1 MSNSETLSELED
13 LKRRVEVLELKN
25 RVAGLEAENLDLRGR
40 VDSFGPDQ
48 TWLYLVQDKADG
60 NRIIYVGITQ
70 KQNMR
75 QRQHFSDPSSSVYQ
89 YIKARG
95 GSDYSRNIEFII
107 LPAFASR
114 RAARIAE
121 RMLIGCLPG
130 LANKDVKA
138 MARWCQTIND
148 GVVIP
153 FRNRDGVET
162 GQRGRPISG
171 NALTPAEKQRRY
183 RERLKA
189 RAVEGVA

>member
-1 MSNSETLSELED
+1 MSDYASASEMED
-13 LKRRVEVLELKN
+13 LRRRIEVLELKN
-25 RVAGLEAENLDLRGR
+25 RVACLEAENLDLRGR

-70 KQNMR
+70 KQNAR

-89 YIKARG
+89 YVKERG
-95 GSDYSRNIEFII
+95 GAEYSGNIEFII

-114 RAARIAE
+114 KSARIAE
-121 RMLIGCLPG
+121 RILIGCLPG
-130 LANKDVKA
+130 LANKDTEA

-153 FRNRDGVET
+153 FASRDAVEP
-162 GQRGRPISG
+162 GKRGRPPVDNPLS
-171 NALTPAEKQRRY
+171 AAERQRRC
-183 RERLKA
+183 RA
-189 RAVEGVA
+189 RKQAS